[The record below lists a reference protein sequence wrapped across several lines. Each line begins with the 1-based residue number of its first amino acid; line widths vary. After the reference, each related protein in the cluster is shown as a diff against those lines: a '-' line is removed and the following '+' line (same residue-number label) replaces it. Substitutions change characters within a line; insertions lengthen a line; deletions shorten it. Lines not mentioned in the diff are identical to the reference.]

1 MTNKE
6 KQKSKNTKEE
16 NNSSSD
22 DENTTIS
29 NIKDILLDIVEDP
42 NTIIEKILIKIFN
55 KIIINRNDIEENFIL
70 FHTKKVKDL
79 CQKHLKKNII
89 LLLFLNLRSIIQKYR
104 RKLFEIPSIIELRK
118 NYFQKYEFRSYS
130 YKEKY
135 SKRYLNFA
143 IDRIPSVCRKS
154 PEKGKYF
161 DYYLVVKNLFNK
173 LLGIKNCLRKASPII
188 EKIFEYPLSEFEAF
202 SIFDCAKE
210 DFLKILIHDDFIWNE
225 IVKNKKSQ
233 LTGLIQ
239 EILEDLEEDSFHVNV
254 SENKIDYYK
263 NFTRK
268 TLKFGKVKSSS
279 DSRTPEDASVIRNLL
294 EDEEE
299 KIINNESDFEVEKSI
314 GDNFDIKNNNNFS
327 NINMIRF
334 NSKELIKNNF
344 DIKKA
349 IITSETI
356 NEINNLND
364 SLNIEKNFSFN
375 GSKIKIHSH
384 SHINMNNISNIS
396 SNNKQD
402 NDFNN
407 NKFSKKRF
415 HKKIENNNVK
425 NKNKNEDKKI
435 SEQNEEKK
443 EIPNDLDDLVKY
455 IKNDSANKNKK
466 KKKNRKKTKK
476 RNKNGNNDNKD
487 DKKEQN
493 EIEVDNNVEEDDTE
507 IQLIK
512 DDLVKNSINRYKIH
526 KIKFKYKPKY
536 INKISKI

>member
-6 KQKSKNTKEE
+6 KQKSKNSKEE
-16 NNSSSD
+16 NNSSSE

-55 KIIINRNDIEENFIL
+55 KIIINRNDIEENFIS

-89 LLLFLNLRSIIQKYR
+89 LFLFLNLRNIIQKYR

-118 NYFQKYEFRSYS
+118 NYFQKNEFRSYS

-135 SKRYLNFA
+135 SKKFLNFA
-143 IDRIPSVCRKS
+143 VDRNPAVCRKS
-154 PEKGKYF
+154 PEKGKNF
-161 DYYLVVKNLFNK
+161 DYYLVIKNLFNK

-188 EKIFEYPLSEFEAF
+188 EKIFEYPLSEFEVF

-210 DFLKILIHDDFIWNE
+210 DFLKILIHDDFIWSE

-254 SENKIDYYK
+254 SENKIEYYK

-268 TLKFGKVKSSS
+268 TLKFGKVKSST
-279 DSRTPEDASVIRNLL
+279 DSRTPEDAIIIRNLL
-294 EDEEE
+294 EEEEE
-299 KIINNESDFEVEKSI
+299 KIINNESDFDAEKNI
-314 GDNFDIKNNNNFS
+314 GDNFDIKNNNFS

-344 DIKKA
+344 DIKKR

-356 NEINNLND
+356 NEINNLN
-364 SLNIEKNFSFN
+364 
-375 GSKIKIHSH
+375 
-384 SHINMNNISNIS
+384 
-396 SNNKQD
+396 
-402 NDFNN
+402 
-407 NKFSKKRF
+407 
-415 HKKIENNNVK
+415 
-425 NKNKNEDKKI
+425 
-435 SEQNEEKK
+435 
-443 EIPNDLDDLVKY
+443 EI
-455 IKNDSANKNKK
+455 I
-466 KKKNRKKTKK
+466 
-476 RNKNGNNDNKD
+476 
-487 DKKEQN
+487 
-493 EIEVDNNVEEDDTE
+493 
-507 IQLIK
+507 
-512 DDLVKNSINRYKIH
+512 
-526 KIKFKYKPKY
+526 
-536 INKISKI
+536 